1 MAVIGVAAKCG
12 EPVASIVVRRAGAQ
26 PTTEAI
32 VAHSVTLIA
41 SYKKPRHLVFVDA
54 PPLLQS
60 GKMDKIGP
68 RKQIAKAANEKE
80 GEAS

>member
-1 MAVIGVAAKCG
+1 V
-12 EPVASIVVRRAGAQ
+12 PRAGAQ

-60 GKMDKIGP
+60 GKVDKIGL
-68 RKQIAKAANEKE
+68 RKQIAKAANEKQ